1 MEQGIA
7 FEEDYIALNYT
18 RGIAVKSSKLGRAA
32 AETAAHIAEI
42 EAEGH
47 LPGAQPPAPADNTN
61 PASDDASASHGGG
74 VHHFFGGNRTNHV
87 IGGVG
92 THAEVAEGHSGGDAN
107 GAERAEREPAQ
118 RKPLAREAPAIFQA
132 TFMEGGAVAKADV
145 IEYVG
150 GGEWDIV
157 EVKSCSDRHVEGY
170 LLDLSF
176 TVYMA
181 TRAGLNVRRA
191 YLVAVSSNYRFG
203 MPRRTVG
210 PRLLVLARAI
220 ESDSCSTAPMPAELA
235 SLARPMPCV
244 CVCVLGGRAALA
256 RPMFHATAARMVTP
270 PQHTQ
275 TQHGT
280 RGGTLPTARAHTA
293 WGSRGGMS
301 G

>member
-42 EAEGH
+42 EAEGQ
-47 LPGAQPPAPADNTN
+47 LPGAQPPAPDDTTN
-61 PASDDASASHGGG
+61 PASDGASASHGGG
-74 VHHFFGGNRTNHV
+74 AHHFFSGNRASHV
-87 IGGVG
+87 TGGVG

-118 RKPLAREAPAIFQA
+118 REPPAIFQA

-203 MPRRTVG
+203 MPRSTVG

-220 ESDSCSTAPMPAELA
+220 ESDSCSTAARPAQLP
-235 SLARPMPCV
+235 SLARPMLCV
-244 CVCVLGGRAALA
+244 CVCWEGGLPRRAPCPMLRPLVLR
-256 RPMFHATAARMVTP
+256 TP
-270 PQHTQ
+270 P
-275 TQHGT
+275 
-280 RGGTLPTARAHTA
+280 
-293 WGSRGGMS
+293 
-301 G
+301 